1 VLCSGCGATVTD
13 DAAFCSRC
21 GTPVGGSASSDS
33 VEHRRAAA
41 LKAFKAG
48 WSATGVQCPN
58 CGGYRMQAVRQD
70 AEENLFWSG
79 AFVLI
84 GVVSLVIVF
93 IAGDTGLYVANL
105 STIALVA
112 ILVGVLLFVVARRR
126 RLPSAFECFD
136 CGYRVP

>member
-1 VLCSGCGATVTD
+1 M
-13 DAAFCSRC
+13 
-21 GTPVGGSASSDS
+21 
-33 VEHRRAAA
+33 EHRRALA
-41 LKAFKAG
+41 LEAFKAG

-58 CGGYRMQAVRQD
+58 CGRYHMRTVRQD

-84 GVVSLVIVF
+84 GIVSLIIVF

-105 STIALVA
+105 STVALVA
-112 ILVGVLLFVVARRR
+112 IVVGVLLYVVARRR
-126 RLPSAFECFD
+126 RLPTAFECFD